1 MGLGLD
7 RLSLPPSQPGF
18 SDAES
23 LFVDAGPSPAFR
35 RDQSL
40 WKPRDSTEPQRVGFQ
55 ESFSWFHL
63 GYKVGGRVISDGAQI
78 WPPCQVNL
86 KLLAAVLH
94 IPHAFVEPLL
104 RGPSV
109 GDALEEEAY

>member
-1 MGLGLD
+1 METQGFYRTPTGW
-7 RLSLPPSQPGF
+7 LSGK
-18 SDAES
+18 
-23 LFVDAGPSPAFR
+23 LFVVPPGPC
-35 RDQSL
+35 
-40 WKPRDSTEPQRVGFQ
+40 
-55 ESFSWFHL
+55 
-63 GYKVGGRVISDGAQI
+63 YKVGGRVISDGAQI